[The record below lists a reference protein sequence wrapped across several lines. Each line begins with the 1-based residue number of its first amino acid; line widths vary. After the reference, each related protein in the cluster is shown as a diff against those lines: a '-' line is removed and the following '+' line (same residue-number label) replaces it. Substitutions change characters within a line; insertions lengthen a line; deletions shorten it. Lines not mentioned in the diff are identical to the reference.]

1 MARTIINITKTI
13 VYEKPKLFNQGA
25 RDTPTECQSLKI
37 NSEEQRVI
45 QLQLRF
51 DTLHRLR
58 GLTKGLWSL
67 DGFMIL

>member
-1 MARTIINITKTI
+1 MKN
-13 VYEKPKLFNQGA
+13 LFNQGA

-37 NSEEQRVI
+37 LHSEEQRKFTPIAAPIRSLV
-45 QLQLRF
+45 R
-51 DTLHRLR
+51 TRHRLR